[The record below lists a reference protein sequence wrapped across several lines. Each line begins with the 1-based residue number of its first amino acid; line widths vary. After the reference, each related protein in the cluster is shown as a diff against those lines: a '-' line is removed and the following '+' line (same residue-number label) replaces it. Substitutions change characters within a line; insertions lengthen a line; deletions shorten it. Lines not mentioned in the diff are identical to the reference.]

1 MTSTITKQ
9 EYSVYYGISELK
21 RLQTAHSLA
30 FDTETLQLQPE
41 EGKLRLIQLGSV
53 SSRTIVVIDCFEL
66 ERSDWNYLEEFSV
79 VPIDTGWHTTQC
91 LISAGYRNMAYIPK
105 DLYVAVC

>member
-1 MTSTITKQ
+1 MTSTLTKQ

-41 EGKLRLIQLGSV
+41 EGKLRLIQLGSF

-66 ERSDWNYLEEFSV
+66 ERSDWNYLEEFFSSTNEAEITPLDKTSP
-79 VPIDTGWHTTQC
+79 PIFFSHKVSFVTE
-91 LISAGYRNMAYIPK
+91 
-105 DLYVAVC
+105 